1 MRGSFLHSVSKM
13 LSARTLGA
21 INRCMAFA
29 SKSNFEN
36 LQNYFQIFPIRTGSQ
51 EKQVQIWIETTDT
64 VGEYILALR
73 VKEQG
78 IPLEIFPEDI
88 ERLIYGYLR
97 DENQIRIQM
106 KLPDA
111 FPIRSPSFKL
121 LSSTKSS
128 TEIQNIVHQ
137 MNCDLNVD
145 YSPALAIEK
154 TALILIV
161 RILEAIKY
169 NV

>member
-1 MRGSFLHSVSKM
+1 MV
-13 LSARTLGA
+13 
-21 INRCMAFA
+21 FA

-51 EKQVQIWIETTDT
+51 EKQVQIWIEPTET

-73 VKEQG
+73 VKEQNLAETQS

-128 TEIQNIVHQ
+128 TEIQSIVHQ

-169 NV
+169 NA